1 MCNVVM
7 WGAGKNGKVV
17 IQAIKKDKC
26 NFIGIIDSDKKRQ
39 KSLYCEKWKI
49 ISPEDIVSVKI
60 DYVVI
65 SVKNSYEILQQ
76 CKEMGINDNKV
87 IDYWKSDEVYE
98 FIDSNV
104 KKICELERELIQY
117 KHQTELQFE
126 NLPYEL
132 GMRSTPIVR
141 SAEEL
146 LDIIIKEKKSLSRF
160 GDGELEVMRRRE
172 RLWYQKVDE
181 KLADRLVEIFYSN
194 DEHIIISLPDNFGNL
209 EKYTESAAYG
219 IRDYL
224 SKGNRESLME
234 VIDMARVYYDAYVAR
249 PYMIYRDKQHAG
261 HVFKLFKQVWEKRN
275 ILLVEGSRAYIGVRN
290 NLFERANSIR
300 RIIAP
305 ATNSF
310 AKYDTILSLVKKHI
324 TKDVLV
330 LVSLGPAATVLAYD
344 LAKEGIQALDIGQ
357 LDNEYEWYL
366 RGVDERVEIP
376 GKCVAE
382 LSNCHEVMAIR
393 DEEYEKQIVARVET

>member
-1 MCNVVM
+1 
-7 WGAGKNGKVV
+7 
-17 IQAIKKDKC
+17 
-26 NFIGIIDSDKKRQ
+26 
-39 KSLYCEKWKI
+39 
-49 ISPEDIVSVKI
+49 
-60 DYVVI
+60 
-65 SVKNSYEILQQ
+65 
-76 CKEMGINDNKV
+76 
-87 IDYWKSDEVYE
+87 
-98 FIDSNV
+98 
-104 KKICELERELIQY
+104 
-117 KHQTELQFE
+117 
-126 NLPYEL
+126 
-132 GMRSTPIVR
+132 
-141 SAEEL
+141 
-146 LDIIIKEKKSLSRF
+146 
-160 GDGELEVMRRRE
+160 
-172 RLWYQKVDE
+172 
-181 KLADRLVEIFYSN
+181 
-194 DEHIIISLPDNFGNL
+194 
-209 EKYTESAAYG
+209 
-219 IRDYL
+219 
-224 SKGNRESLME
+224 
-234 VIDMARVYYDAYVAR
+234 
-249 PYMIYRDKQHAG
+249 MIYRDKQHAG

-290 NLFERANSIR
+290 NLFEGANSIR